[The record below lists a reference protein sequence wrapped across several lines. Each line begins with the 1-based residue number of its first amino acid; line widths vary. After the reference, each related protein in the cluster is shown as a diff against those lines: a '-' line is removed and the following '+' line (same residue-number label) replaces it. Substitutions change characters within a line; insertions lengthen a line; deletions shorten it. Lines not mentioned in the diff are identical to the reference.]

1 MPQRHATSHLHLPL
15 LLCALALLA
24 LGLTNLYSAATAT
37 ASAYFYSQ
45 LTWAA
50 IGVVT
55 AAVVYLIDYRVYERL
70 AYPFFGL
77 VLVLLVAV
85 LIFSRA
91 VSGSQRWL
99 VLGPLR
105 LQPSELMKVAI
116 IFALAKYFND
126 HESPKGGYGFW
137 DLRLVWLMLGA
148 AVVLVVIEPDLGT
161 GMLVA
166 AIGGSLVL
174 FSKLRARAFLVL
186 VLIGALSAP
195 IAWNFVLKDYQKHRV
210 LTLLDP
216 ESDPRGKGYHRRQS
230 VIAVGSG
237 QLAGKGFLSGTQSQL
252 RFLPEQHTDFIFSVY
267 AEEHGF
273 LGGILLLTV
282 LRRAYFQRLA
292 HRRQGAREIRR
303 ALCAGGHGRLFLAKL
318 HQHRDGHRHLAG
330 GGGDPA
336 DDELRRD
343 QPLGVLR
350 PDRAAAQTSIPGAT
364 FSSGCLFL
372 RSFALVILALIKIA
386 A

>member
-282 LRRAYFQRLA
+282 YGALIFSGLHIA
-292 HRRQGAREIRR
+292 GKAREKFGV
-303 ALCAGGHGRLFLAKL
+303 LCAL
-318 HQHRDGHRHLAG
+318 
-330 GGGDPA
+330 
-336 DDELRRD
+336 
-343 QPLGVLR
+343 
-350 PDRAAAQTSIPGAT
+350 GAT
-364 FSSGCLFL
+364 GVFFWQSFINIGMVIGILPVVGVTLPMMSYGGTSLL
-372 RSFALVILALIKIA
+372 VSFALIGLLLNIYSRRYLF
-386 A
+386 